1 VISRLA
7 LVGAAA
13 GLLSGLLGIG
23 GGIIIVPG
31 LIWAAGLDRHTASG
45 TSLVAILPIA
55 AVAALTYAVAPG
67 GAFDPEASAVFVLG
81 SVTGAV
87 LGARVN
93 ARVSERA
100 LRLAMAVISG
110 IFGLRLVI
118 PFGFGAGKEALPLD
132 AVTVILLVYLGLQ
145 GGFLS
150 GLLGVGGG
158 ALAIAEL
165 AVTGVSQVLAQGI
178 ALVATL
184 PTVITGALT
193 HRSQGTLA
201 LRPGVTLGLVGMA
214 LAIPGALIAFAVPVE
229 LLRTVFGVFLLIG
242 SYRMFRALRRP
253 PLPDEPPPS

>member
-1 VISRLA
+1 MNPRLA
-7 LVGAAA
+7 LVGVAA

-31 LIWAAGLDRHTASG
+31 LVWAAGLDRHTASG

-55 AVAALTYAVAPG
+55 AVAAVTYAVAPG
-67 GAFDPEASAVFVLG
+67 GAFDPEASAIFVVG
-81 SVTGAV
+81 SVAGAV

-100 LRLAMAVISG
+100 LRLSMAVITVL
-110 IFGLRLVI
+110 FGLRLVI
-118 PFGFGAGKEALPLD
+118 PLGFGPGKQDLPLD
-132 AVTVILLVYLGLQ
+132 AVTVALLLYLGLQ

-158 ALAIAEL
+158 AIAIAVL
-165 AVTGVSQVLAQGI
+165 AVTGTSQVLAQGI

-184 PTVITGALT
+184 PTVVVGALT
-193 HRSQGTLA
+193 HRSQGTVA
-201 LRPGVTLGLVGMA
+201 LRPGLTLGLVGMA
-214 LAIPGALIAFAVPVE
+214 LAIPGALVAFAVPVSV
-229 LLRTVFGVFLLIG
+229 LRTGFGVFLLFG

-253 PLPDEPPPS
+253 AVAEPAP

>member
-1 VISRLA
+1 VNQRLA
-7 LVGAAA
+7 LVGVAA

-67 GAFDPEASAVFVLG
+67 GAFDAEASAIFVVG
-81 SVTGAV
+81 SVSGAV

-100 LRLAMAVISG
+100 LRTGMAVITLV
-110 IFGLRLVI
+110 FGLRLSV
-118 PFGFGAGKEALPLD
+118 PLGFGAGKEDLPLD
-132 AVTVILLVYLGLQ
+132 AVTVVLLLYLGLQ

-158 ALAIAEL
+158 AIAIAVL
-165 AVTGVSQVLAQGI
+165 AATGTSQVLAQGI
-178 ALVATL
+178 ALVATI
-184 PTVITGALT
+184 PTVVVGALT

-201 LRPGVTLGLVGMA
+201 LRPGLTVGFVGMA
-214 LAIPGALIAFAVPVE
+214 LAIPGAFLAFAIPVE
-229 LLRTVFGVFLLIG
+229 VLRTGFGVFLLIG

-253 PLPDEPPPS
+253 PVPDPPP